1 MGSEPAPDKLLQ
13 TRRAAVL
20 QRSFGVLFFLLASST
35 IATEPSGAE
44 TTICGGIPEAIDISL
59 SGEPFANL
67 ELGGRRGFFLIDTG
81 GTDSLVDMQRYGR
94 SVATKISLTGFSLPS
109 VWDGIFTAADLHSFS
124 NPAGGGELGVVGTD
138 LLSRVSIEFHYEQPH
153 PFAAFA
159 MQACDEATLQ
169 RAGFVGVGLEG
180 YYQADWS
187 QLKPGMPNIPVIGLR
202 IGQITFPAQVDT
214 GLGDVPKGTVQV
226 NAAVMRILRE
236 AGMRMHQVPNDV
248 VTFTCSGRIN
258 FERWQIEHEELAVV
272 TQDGKTVAKY
282 PPPLLELKSN
292 NGCGGISGY
301 AEPFA
306 QIGASWLSRWGT
318 SVFQGLGYG
327 LRSTVWIASTR

>member
-1 MGSEPAPDKLLQ
+1 MTPWIAMSAFGGKADIARHPRAGHFGRVEFPIGLGEYINMGSEPAPDNLLQ

-20 QRSFGVLFFLLASST
+20 QRSFGVLFFLLASLT

-44 TTICGGIPEAIDISL
+44 ITICGGIPEAIDTSL

-94 SVATKISLTGFSLPS
+94 SVAAKISLTGFSIPS

-138 LLSRVSIEFHYEQPH
+138 LLSRLSIEFHYEQPH

-169 RAGFVGVGLEG
+169 RAGTIR
-180 YYQADWS
+180 
-187 QLKPGMPNIPVIGLR
+187 P
-202 IGQITFPAQVDT
+202 
-214 GLGDVPKGTVQV
+214 
-226 NAAVMRILRE
+226 
-236 AGMRMHQVPNDV
+236 
-248 VTFTCSGRIN
+248 
-258 FERWQIEHEELAVV
+258 
-272 TQDGKTVAKY
+272 
-282 PPPLLELKSN
+282 
-292 NGCGGISGY
+292 
-301 AEPFA
+301 
-306 QIGASWLSRWGT
+306 IGAN
-318 SVFQGLGYG
+318 
-327 LRSTVWIASTR
+327 

>member
-1 MGSEPAPDKLLQ
+1 MQ

-20 QRSFGVLFFLLASST
+20 KRSFGVLLLLLASST
-35 IATEPSGAE
+35 MVTEASGAE
-44 TTICGGIPEAIDISL
+44 TAICGGIPVAIDTSV

-67 ELGGRRGFFLIDTG
+67 ELGGRSGFFLIDTG
-81 GTDSLVDMQRYGR
+81 GTYSLVDMQRYGR
-94 SVATKISLTGFSLPS
+94 SVAAKISLNGFSLPF
-109 VWDGIFTAADLHSFS
+109 VWDGIFTAADLRSFS
-124 NPAGGGELGVVGTD
+124 NPGGGELGVVGTD
-138 LLSRVSIEFHYEQPH
+138 LLSRLSIEFHYEQPH

-159 MQACDEATLQ
+159 TKACDEAALQ
-169 RAGFVGVGLEG
+169 RAGFVGVGLKG
-180 YYQADWS
+180 YYHADWS
-187 QLKPGMPNIPVIGLR
+187 QLKPEMPDVPVIGLR

-214 GLGDVPKGTVQV
+214 GLGDVPKGILQV
-226 NAAVMRILRE
+226 NGAVMRTVRA
-236 AGMRMHQVPNDV
+236 AGMRMHPVRNDV

-258 FERWQIEHEELAVV
+258 FERWQMEYEELAVV
-272 TQDGKTVAKY
+272 TPDGKTVAKY

-318 SVFQGLGYG
+318 SVFQGLGSR
-327 LRSTVWIASTR
+327 LSSTVWIASTQ